1 MDRLRPR
8 VSVLLAASLTTLI
21 PLFAGCSGA
30 AEQPI
35 LNQFFTASRLRDNT
49 TLDGFSMVALDPQ
62 KQGTVTSFSITN
74 VSAEQRKPLTLR
86 SLAKA
91 HDDAKAE
98 DTALNTRRETF
109 QQANDE
115 AVQRVVKAGRT
126 AKLKGGDADV
136 QASWFKMLDEGIELS
151 RKVADARRKLATE
164 SAMVKMSVADPRNPI
179 DVAKYDGDLVSKE
192 VTVNATL
199 RQPNGE
205 TSPHTYLITMQRALL
220 KGEKGDITGRWVITS
235 LKDAAAPAGTKTS

>member
-1 MDRLRPR
+1 MDRLRLR
-8 VSVLLAASLTTLI
+8 VSVLLAASLATLI

-62 KQGTVTSFSITN
+62 KHGSVTSFSITN

-86 SLAKA
+86 TLAKA

-98 DTALNTRRETF
+98 DTALNSRREAF
-109 QQANDE
+109 QKENDE

-126 AKLKGGDADV
+126 ARLKGADADV
-136 QASWFKMLDEGIELS
+136 QASWFKMLDEGIEIS
-151 RKVADARRKLATE
+151 RKVTDARRKLATE
-164 SAMVKMSVADPRNPI
+164 SAVVKMSVADPRKPI
-179 DVAKYDGDLVSKE
+179 DVAKYDGDLVSKD

-199 RQPNGE
+199 RQPSGE
-205 TSPHTYLITMQRALL
+205 TSPHTFLITMQRALL

-235 LKDAAAPAGTKTS
+235 IKDAAAPAGTKTS

>member
-8 VSVLLAASLTTLI
+8 VSVLLATSLTTLF
-21 PLFAGCSGA
+21 PLCAGCSGA

-74 VSAEQRKPLTLR
+74 VTPEERKALTLK

-98 DTALNTRRETF
+98 DDALNARRATF
-109 QQANDE
+109 QKENDE
-115 AVQRVVKAGRT
+115 AVQRIVKAGRT
-126 AKLKGGDADV
+126 AKLKGADADV

-151 RKVADARRKLATE
+151 RKVADARRKLAIE
-164 SAMVKMSVADPRNPI
+164 SAVVKTSVADPRNPI
-179 DVAKYDGDLVSKE
+179 DVSKYEGELVSKD

-199 RQPNGE
+199 RQPNGR
-205 TSPHTYLITMQRALL
+205 TGPHTFLITMQRAIL

-235 LKDAAAPAGTKTS
+235 VRDAAAPAGTKSS

>member
-8 VSVLLAASLTTLI
+8 DSVLLAALLTTLI
-21 PLFAGCSGA
+21 PLCAGCSGA

-49 TLDGFSMVALDPQ
+49 TLDGFSMVGLDPQ
-62 KQGTVTSFSITN
+62 KQGTVTAFSITN
-74 VSAEQRKPLTLR
+74 VTPEQQKPLALK
-86 SLAKA
+86 SLAKV
-91 HDDAKAE
+91 HGDAKAE
-98 DTALNTRRETF
+98 DDAQNARRATF
-109 QQANDE
+109 LKENDE

-126 AKLKGGDADV
+126 AKLKGADADV

-151 RKVADARRKLATE
+151 RKVTDARRKLAIE
-164 SAMVKMSVADPRNPI
+164 SAVIKTSVADPRNPI
-179 DVAKYDGDLVSKE
+179 DVSKYDGELVSKD

-205 TSPHTYLITMQRALL
+205 SGPHTFLITMQRAIL

-235 LKDAAAPAGTKTS
+235 VKDTAPPAGTKTS

>member
-8 VSVLLAASLTTLI
+8 VPLLLAASLTALI
-21 PLFAGCSGA
+21 PLCAGCSGA

-62 KQGTVTSFSITN
+62 KQGTVTGFSITS
-74 VSAEQRKPLTLR
+74 VTPEQRKPLALK

-98 DTALNTRRETF
+98 DEALNARRDTF
-109 QQANDE
+109 RRQNDE
-115 AVQRVVKAGRT
+115 AVDRVVKGGRT
-126 AKLKGGDADV
+126 ATLKGADADV

-151 RKVADARRKLATE
+151 RKVTDARRKLASE
-164 SAMVKMSVADPRNPI
+164 SAVVKVSVADPRNPI
-179 DVAKYDGDLVSKE
+179 DVAKYDGELVSKE
-192 VTVNATL
+192 VTVNANL
-199 RQPNGE
+199 RQPSGE
-205 TSPHTYLITMQRALL
+205 TSPHTLLITMQRALL

-235 LKDAAAPAGTKTS
+235 IRDAAAPAGTKTS

>member
-1 MDRLRPR
+1 RRRSGRRNGSGAPGRYAAHGDRTRLRQANRDRGIPR
-8 VSVLLAASLTTLI
+8 AVARRGRYHQHLHERSQRHRGRRRLRAGGRRDAADHA
-21 PLFAGCSGA
+21 AGHDPA
-30 AEQPI
+30 DADQPI

-109 QQANDE
+109 QQENDE

-136 QASWFKMLDEGIELS
+136 QASWFK
-151 RKVADARRKLATE
+151 
-164 SAMVKMSVADPRNPI
+164 
-179 DVAKYDGDLVSKE
+179 
-192 VTVNATL
+192 
-199 RQPNGE
+199 
-205 TSPHTYLITMQRALL
+205 
-220 KGEKGDITGRWVITS
+220 
-235 LKDAAAPAGTKTS
+235 